1 MPTAVRRASK
11 RQKPAAIATSDNE
24 TEESKTKTPQQSK
37 ALKANIVARGYES
50 ESIDSQST
58 SGSTVF
64 PHNFGKK
71 ERKKAS
77 MKRADSRGSFTVER
91 SPEEGPV
98 KDTARLPAEE
108 KRESKYGPTKIK
120 IWHPYE
126 PSDDIKDHPI
136 NKMFK
141 AYNGLV
147 RLLFARNVDYEQVY
161 KEKLPRILKYLKVLG
176 LQPLKNQLLPSNLKN
191 RDQANL
197 LKEKIVQCIC
207 RTIANTNIYTQETSS
222 FFTKKVDDR
231 TK

>member
-1 MPTAVRRASK
+1 MIILIVTDCQTLIPKAARRASK
-11 RQKPAAIATSDNE
+11 RPKPAAIATSDNE

-71 ERKKAS
+71 ESKRKKAS

-91 SPEEGPV
+91 SPEEGPA
-98 KDTARLPAEE
+98 KDTAGARLPAEE
-108 KRESKYGPTKIK
+108 KQESKYGPTKIK

-136 NKMFK
+136 NKMFR

-197 LKEKIVQCIC
+197 LKEKIV
-207 RTIANTNIYTQETSS
+207 
-222 FFTKKVDDR
+222 
-231 TK
+231 